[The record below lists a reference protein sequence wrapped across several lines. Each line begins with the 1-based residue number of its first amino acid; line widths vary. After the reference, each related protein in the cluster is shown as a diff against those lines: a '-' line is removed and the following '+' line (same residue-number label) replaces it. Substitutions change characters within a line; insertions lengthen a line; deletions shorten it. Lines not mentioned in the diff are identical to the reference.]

1 MSKRILFLS
10 KGEQDSS
17 TRYRALQYFSYFK
30 SAGWQPQHVTIS
42 GGLIAIIYALISA
55 KQSDVVVLL
64 RKSLPAPILWLLRKV
79 SDRLVFDFDDAIFC
93 NSDGSYSRTRMTRFI
108 KTATMCDHIFAGNA
122 YLAEE
127 ASKYNPAVTVAPTS
141 VDTNKYA
148 LPRQNKPGTTVL
160 VWIGSSSTRKYL
172 EQALP
177 FLEQASRVIP
187 NLQLDVIAD
196 FELKSDHLTINS
208 IAWSESSEAAAL
220 SKADIGIAPMPE
232 TDWTK
237 GKCALKVLQYMAAGL
252 PVITSKSGVN
262 AYVVEDGVNGYL
274 VSDDAQWSEQIA
286 LLSKDKRDL
295 QEMGLAGIRRVK
307 SEFDIEVVFQKLLAV
322 LTNLNKN

>member
-17 TRYRALQYFSYFK
+17 TRYRALQYFPYFK
-30 SAGWQPQHVTIS
+30 SVGWQPRHVTIS
-42 GGLIAIIYALISA
+42 GGVLAIFNALISA
-55 KQSDVVVLL
+55 KKSDVVVLL
-64 RKSLPAPILWLLRKV
+64 RKSLPFPILWLLRKV
-79 SDRLVFDFDDAIFC
+79 SKKLVFDFDDAIFC
-93 NSDGSYSRTRMTRFI
+93 NSDGSYSQTRMNRFI

-127 ASKYNPAVTVAPTS
+127 ASKYNPKVTIIPTS
-141 VDTNKYA
+141 VDSNKYA
-148 LPRQNKPGTTVL
+148 LPRQNKPGNTVL

-177 FLEQASRVIP
+177 FLEKASLIVP

-196 FELKSDHLTINS
+196 FELKSELLVIHS
-208 IAWSESSEAAAL
+208 IAWSEASEAAAL

-252 PVITSKSGVN
+252 PVISSKSGVN

-274 VSDDAQWSEQIA
+274 VNEDAQWGELIA
-286 LLSKDKRDL
+286 KLSCNKHTLDA
-295 QEMGLAGIRRVK
+295 MGKAGIDRVK
-307 SEFDIEVVFQKLLAV
+307 SEFDINAVFKKLLVV
-322 LTNLNKN
+322 LESEST

>member
-1 MSKRILFLS
+1 MHKRILFLS

-17 TRYRALQYFSYFK
+17 TRYRALQYFPYFK
-30 SAGWQPQHVTIS
+30 SVGWQPQHVTIS
-42 GGLIAIIYALISA
+42 GGVLAIVHALISA
-55 KQSDVVVLL
+55 KKSDVVVLL
-64 RKSLPAPILWLLRKV
+64 RKSLPFPILWLLRKA
-79 SDRLVFDFDDAIFC
+79 SKKMIFDFDDAIFC
-93 NSDGSYSRTRMTRFI
+93 NSDGSYSQTRMSRFI

-122 YLAEE
+122 YLAQE
-127 ASKYNPAVTVAPTS
+127 ASKYNPAVTIIPTS
-141 VDTNKYA
+141 VDSNKYA
-148 LPRQNKPGTTVL
+148 LPRQNKPGNTVL

-177 FLEQASRVIP
+177 FLEKAALAVP

-196 FELKSDHLTINS
+196 FELNSEHLAINS

-252 PVITSKSGVN
+252 PVISSKSGVN

-274 VSDDAQWSEQIA
+274 VSEDMQWSERIA
-286 LLSKDKRDL
+286 LMSKDKHNL
-295 QEMGLAGIRRVK
+295 KKMSLAGISRVK

-322 LTNLNKN
+322 LTNLK